1 VDTSKCQRT
10 GKDIKLLGFSSIF
23 GIPVP
28 NSGFYDGIPVDLVL
42 TSLNHLSNIIESL
55 FNIFNCRIPN
65 SIITRET
72 LNTPLIIS
80 HQQENHPRSILPIIY
95 SENVRDSYRT
105 FISSPLNNLLL
116 NKMKRHNN
124 NNSSSSS
131 SSRDFTINHEFY
143 SHSMALLNENVMFL
157 CDQLEIPKNE
167 LWPPNAILLNL
178 NQIYLYC
185 RKYFL
190 HNITNRKR
198 TEEDKPHAL
207 YTNYFAIMNSLS
219 SAQSSIGSRNNNSNN
234 NSEHS
239 SSHKIANAEM
249 DKMNLFKTDVMSNYI
264 HDLKQAFLDRFSF
277 QPDVEK
283 TREEYYYKV
292 KQLEEMLQ
300 MRKENIENMR
310 SSSGEGGANN
320 NNNNDW
326 DFVEI
331 DP

>member
-1 VDTSKCQRT
+1 
-10 GKDIKLLGFSSIF
+10 
-23 GIPVP
+23 
-28 NSGFYDGIPVDLVL
+28 
-42 TSLNHLSNIIESL
+42 
-55 FNIFNCRIPN
+55 
-65 SIITRET
+65 
-72 LNTPLIIS
+72 
-80 HQQENHPRSILPIIY
+80 
-95 SENVRDSYRT
+95 
-105 FISSPLNNLLL
+105 
-116 NKMKRHNN
+116 
-124 NNSSSSS
+124 
-131 SSRDFTINHEFY
+131 
-143 SHSMALLNENVMFL
+143 MALLNENVMFL

-219 SAQSSIGSRNNNSNN
+219 STQSSKNNNN
-234 NSEHS
+234 NSENNINI
-239 SSHKIANAEM
+239 HKVANAEM
-249 DKMNLFKTDVMSNYI
+249 NKVNLFKTDLMSNYI
-264 HDLKQAFLDRFSF
+264 HDLKQTFLDRFSF

-292 KQLEEMLQ
+292 KQLEELLQ
-300 MRKENIENMR
+300 MRKENMENMK
-310 SSSGEGGANN
+310 SSSGEGGTNNNN